1 MAIATR
7 EVLELLAQRL
17 GSDEEADLAAEI
29 MSFFDSH
36 PESVLDILDL
46 YAEATGET
54 EAEGDDRADGLL
66 ELMGRQ
72 LELLRY
78 RLDRGYGS
86 ARTIQDRFE
95 RRAIKLVEDGTLSGM
110 ELSLV
115 IAAMTEA
122 GIEPGADLTALEAR
136 ETQLEVGEEANV
148 DRLEGLIGVLADAA
162 EGDTFEIAD
171 ALIKGSRSAPA
182 AARGLLAEHL
192 LRHPQTDLR
201 EAAALLALDRDAEVR
216 RACALAFLAIAD
228 AITPNAL
235 RRLIL
240 TRHWLPEGERH
251 LIDQVVKAARVKGI
265 EIAPA
270 PAAGRADL
278 RCSGIDGSGA
288 QGFMILVPQRDVYRL
303 VSVLARYGTGI
314 IDAWCGETGTKGQLL
329 GGLELS
335 SEQIGMSMARPVKR
349 DYLDRYVGH
358 HLAVGLDQGKPPPVG
373 LLQVAE
379 AVGAAEWRPQRLDWR
394 EVVDSLLKEAPASM
408 QEPGRVTEAM
418 RNIEWS
424 DPDGLRGGWFEDD
437 PEAAEIVG
445 RMPADISDQDALNI
459 VIREL
464 LEPRREKW
472 AAHFAWIAL
481 WLHARTPNR
490 DPAWVRF
497 ALLARELDHGQRVG
511 ALPLMG
517 VVGINTIA
525 AMRDRVA
532 EEEELKLV

>member
-17 GSDEEADLAAEI
+17 GEGEEADLVAEI

-36 PESVLDILDL
+36 PESVVDILDL
-46 YAEATGET
+46 FAEATSET
-54 EAEGDDRADGLL
+54 EEEDDDRADGLL
-66 ELMGRQ
+66 QLMGRQ

-78 RLDRGYGS
+78 RLDRGYES
-86 ARTIQDRFE
+86 ARTIKNRFE
-95 RRAIKLVEDGTLSGM
+95 RRAIELVEDGTLSGM

-122 GIEPGADLTALEAR
+122 GLEAGAGLVALEAQ
-136 ETQLEVGEEANV
+136 ETQLEVGEQANF
-148 DRLEGLIGVLADAA
+148 DLLEDLIGVLATAA

-192 LRHPQTDLR
+192 LRHPQTALR

-216 RACALAFLAIAD
+216 RACAVAFLANAD
-228 AITPNAL
+228 AITPAAL
-235 RRLIL
+235 RRLIV
-240 TRHWLPEGERH
+240 TRHWLPEEERH

-288 QGFMILVPQRDVYRL
+288 QGFMILAPQRDAYRL
-303 VSVLARYGTGI
+303 VSVLGRYGVGI
-314 IDAWCGETGTKGQLL
+314 QDAWCGESGTKGELL
-329 GGLELS
+329 SGLELS
-335 SEQIGMSMARPVKR
+335 VAEIGMSMGRPVKR
-349 DYLDRYVGH
+349 DYLDRVVGH
-358 HLAVGLDQGKPPPVG
+358 HLAVGLQHGKPPPVG

-394 EVVDSLLKEAPASM
+394 DVVESLLREAPSSWR
-408 QEPGRVTEAM
+408 EPARVAEAM
-418 RNIEWS
+418 QMIGWGN
-424 DPDGLRGGWFEDD
+424 PDNLLDGWFEDD
-437 PEAAEIVG
+437 PEAAEIVD
-445 RMPADISDQDALNI
+445 RMPEDIGDQESVDL
-459 VIREL
+459 VMRDL

-472 AAHFAWIAL
+472 AEHFSWIAL
-481 WLHARTPNR
+481 WLHERTPNR

-497 ALLARELDHGQRVG
+497 ALLARELDRGQRM
-511 ALPLMG
+511 ADLPLMREIC
-517 VVGINTIA
+517 INTID
-525 AMRDRVA
+525 AMRARMV
-532 EEEELKLV
+532 EEEDLKLL